1 MLARILKLPFFVVL
15 MGLAG
20 ASMLLPALHASFTG
34 DHFVARAY
42 GYSAVLFLVLT
53 AFIGLATDNQKP
65 GNLGRNHLLAM
76 FAAFIGLPAMLAVP
90 FNIAVGDT
98 TFLNSYVEMVS
109 CFTTTGATL
118 FDDPARLPASVHLW
132 RALVGWLGGFLV
144 LVTAVSILAP
154 LNLGGFEVLA
164 PLNNR
169 RKSSGNKNVV
179 WTPDGAHRLQRFGAR
194 LFPIYAGLTF
204 GLWIILLLLGDTPL
218 IAVSHAMSVLATSGI
233 SPVGGLENSGSGV
246 GGEIAVF
253 AFLFFALSRQTFMSD
268 KSDGSIAQLKS
279 DPEFRIAILC
289 VVAVPLLLFG
299 RHWLGAY
306 EVEEVANVGGAVA
319 ALWGGVFTVL
329 SFLSTTGFESAAWAT
344 AREWSGLATP
354 GIILM
359 GLALIGGGVATTA
372 GGVKLLRVYALYKHG
387 VREMDRLV
395 HPSSVG
401 GAGSAA
407 RRLRRQG
414 AYVAW
419 VFFML
424 FALSLALVTLALSLT
439 GLDFQSA
446 MIHTVAAL
454 STTGPI
460 VSVAGDDVLAMSA
473 LNSAAKLI
481 LSGAMVLGRLEMLAI
496 IALLNPDFWR
506 A

>member
-1 MLARILKLPFFVVL
+1 MLARILKLPFLVVL

-20 ASMLLPALHASFTG
+20 ASMLLPAVHASVTG
-34 DHFVARAY
+34 DHFVARSF
-42 GYSAVLFLVLT
+42 GYSALLFLILT
-53 AFIGLATDNQKP
+53 TLVAIATDNQKP
-65 GNLGRNHLLAM
+65 DNLGRNHLLTM
-76 FAAFIGLPAMLAVP
+76 FVAFIALPAMLALP

-109 CFTTTGATL
+109 AMTTTGATL
-118 FDDPARLPASVHLW
+118 FDDPARLPASVHFW
-132 RALVGWLGGFLV
+132 RAFVGWMGGFLV
-144 LVTAVSILAP
+144 LVTAVAILAP
-154 LNLGGFEVLA
+154 LNLGGFEVMA

-169 RKSSGNKNVV
+169 RKSAGQSNVV
-179 WTPDGAHRLQRFGAR
+179 WTADGAHRLQRFSAR

-204 GLWIILLLLGDTPL
+204 VLWVILLLLGDVPL
-218 IAVSHAMSVLATSGI
+218 VAVSHAMSVLATSGI
-233 SPVGGLENSGSGV
+233 SPVGGLQNSSAGI
-246 GGEIAVF
+246 GGEVVVF

-279 DPEFRIAILC
+279 DPEFKIAIFC
-289 VVAVPLLLFG
+289 MIVVPSLLFA

-306 EVEEVANVGGAVA
+306 EVEEVADVGGAMA
-319 ALWGGVFTVL
+319 ALWGGIFTVL
-329 SFLSTTGFESAAWAT
+329 SFLSTTGFESSAWGA
-344 AREWSGLATP
+344 AREWSGLASP
-354 GIILM
+354 AIILM
-359 GLALIGGGVATTA
+359 GMALVGGGVATTA

-401 GAGSAA
+401 GAGSSA

-424 FALSLALVTLALSLT
+424 FALSLGFVTLGLSLT

-460 VSVAGDDVLAMSA
+460 VSVAGADVVAMSA
-473 LNSAAKLI
+473 LSEPAKLI
-481 LSGAMVLGRLEMLAI
+481 LAGAMVLGRLEMLAI

>member
-1 MLARILKLPFFVVL
+1 MLSRILHLPFFVIL
-15 MGLAG
+15 MGIAG
-20 ASMLLPALHASFTG
+20 ASMFLPAAHAVVTS
-34 DHFVARAY
+34 DHHVARTFAY
-42 GYSAVLFLVLT
+42 CGFLFLILT
-53 AFIGLATDNQKP
+53 TLIAIATENQKP
-65 GNLGRNHLLAM
+65 GYLGRNHLLSM
-76 FAAFIGLPAMLAVP
+76 FGAFIGLPVILAVP
-90 FNIAVGDT
+90 FNIAVGNT

-109 CFTTTGATL
+109 SLTTTGATL
-118 FDDPARLPASVHLW
+118 FDDPARLPASVHFW
-132 RALVGWLGGFLV
+132 RALVGWLGGFLA
-144 LVTAVSILAP
+144 LVTAVAILAP

-169 RKSSGNKNVV
+169 GKAAGKTNVI
-179 WTPDGAHRLQRFGAR
+179 WTTDGAHRLQRFSVR

-204 GLWIILLLLGDTPL
+204 GLWIILLLLGDVPL
-218 IAVSHAMSVLATSGI
+218 VAVSHAMSVLATSGI
-233 SPVGGLENSGSGV
+233 SPVGGLGNAGSGV
-246 GGEIAVF
+246 GGEIVIF

-268 KSDGSIAQLKS
+268 SSDGNIGQLKS
-279 DPEFRIAILC
+279 DPEFRIAIFC
-289 VVAVPLLLFG
+289 VIALPGLLFM

-306 EVEEVANVGGAVA
+306 EVDEVRNVGGAIA
-319 ALWGGVFTVL
+319 ALWGSIFTVL
-329 SFLSTTGFESAAWAT
+329 SFLSTTGFESAAWGA

-359 GLALIGGGVATTA
+359 GLALVGGGVATTA

-424 FALSLALVTLALSLT
+424 FALSLAVVTLALSLS

-446 MIHTVAAL
+446 IVHTVAAL

-460 VSVAGDDVLAMSA
+460 VSVAGDDVVLMSA
-473 LNSAAKLI
+473 MNNGGKLI
-481 LSGAMVLGRLEMLAI
+481 LAGAMVLGRLEMLAI
-496 IALLNPDFWR
+496 IALFNPDFWR